1 MANNRTQNDTIKKEL
16 SAIRTQL
23 SERLQLEPESGRE
36 WGEKEEFI
44 ISVAAVQ
51 IPSGCSANHPVL
63 FEPSPLIDMVM
74 GFVEFKDDYI
84 RDVWPLVAFPRL
96 IKCTNYMKILG

>member
-1 MANNRTQNDTIKKEL
+1 MSPAGAKIWEGG
-16 SAIRTQL
+16 
-23 SERLQLEPESGRE
+23 GR
-36 WGEKEEFI
+36 EEFI

-84 RDVWPLVAFPRL
+84 RNVWPLVAFPRL
-96 IKCTNYMKILG
+96 IKHTNYMKILG